1 MQKNNI
7 IIVDDHALFRSGL
20 ITLLS
25 DLDEIGTI
33 YEAANGKVFLD
44 TIDGLVIDIVLMD
57 ISMPEM
63 DGVEATIRSLEK
75 QPDLKIIALSMFS
88 DEEYYF
94 KMINAGVKGFLI
106 KDSTIDEVREAI
118 RIVAKGGNYFSQ
130 EILYKLIKNGSELIK
145 SDETLSQREAE
156 ILTLI
161 CQGFSNQ
168 EIADKLFLSKRTI
181 DKHRANILDKTQCRN
196 TASLV
201 VYAIKWGLVKL

>member
-25 DLDEIGTI
+25 DLEEIGTI
-33 YEAANGKVFLD
+33 YEASNGKIYLNM
-44 TIDGLVIDIVLMD
+44 IDDISVDIVLMD

-63 DGVEATIRSLEK
+63 DGIEATIKSLIK
-75 QPDLKIIALSMFS
+75 QPDLKIIALSMYS

-106 KDSTIDEVREAI
+106 KDSTIDKVREAI
-118 RIVAKGGNYFSQ
+118 RVVAKGGNYFSQ
-130 EILYKLIKNGSELIK
+130 EILYKMIKNGSELSK
-145 SDETLSQREAE
+145 AEEALSERETE
-156 ILTLI
+156 ILSFI

-168 EIADKLFLSKRTI
+168 EIAEKLFLSKRTI
-181 DKHRANILDKTQCRN
+181 DKHRANILDKTNCHN

-201 VYAIKWGLVKL
+201 VYAIKWGLVEL

>member
-1 MQKNNI
+1 MQKINI
-7 IIVDDHALFRSGL
+7 IVVDDHALFRSGL

-25 DLDEIGTI
+25 DLEEIESI
-33 YEAANGKVFLD
+33 YEASNGKAF
-44 TIDGLVIDIVLMD
+44 IDMLNSIEVDIVLMD

-63 DGVEATIRSLEK
+63 DGIEATIKSVEQK
-75 QPDLKIIALSMFS
+75 PDLKIIALSMFS

-118 RIVAKGGNYFSQ
+118 SIVAKGGNYFSQ
-130 EILYKLIKNGSELIK
+130 EILYHLIKKGTGLSKAEEALSER
-145 SDETLSQREAE
+145 ETE

-161 CQGFSNQ
+161 CKGFSNQ

-181 DKHRANILDKTQCRN
+181 DKHRANILDKTHCHN

-201 VYAIKWGLVKL
+201 VYAIKWGLVEL

>member
-25 DLDEIGTI
+25 DLEEIGTI
-33 YEAANGKVFLD
+33 YEASNGKIYLNM
-44 TIDGLVIDIVLMD
+44 IDDISVDIVLMD

-63 DGVEATIRSLEK
+63 DGIEATIKSLIK
-75 QPDLKIIALSMFS
+75 QPDLKIIALSMYS

-106 KDSTIDEVREAI
+106 KDSTIDKVREAI
-118 RIVAKGGNYFSQ
+118 RVVAKGGNYFSQ
-130 EILYKLIKNGSELIK
+130 EILYKMIKNGSELGRTEEAL
-145 SDETLSQREAE
+145 SERETE
-156 ILTLI
+156 ILSFI

-168 EIADKLFLSKRTI
+168 EIAEKLFLSKRTI
-181 DKHRANILDKTQCRN
+181 DKHRANILDKTNCHN

-201 VYAIKWGLVKL
+201 VYAIKWGLVEL

>member
-1 MQKNNI
+1 MKKNNI

-25 DLDEIGTI
+25 DLEETGSI
-33 YEAANGKVFLD
+33 YEASNGKIYLNM
-44 TIDGLVIDIVLMD
+44 IDDINIDIVLMD

-63 DGVEATIRSLEK
+63 DGIEATIKSLIK

-106 KDSTIDEVREAI
+106 KDSTIDEVRAAI

-130 EILYKLIKNGSELIK
+130 EILYKMIKNGSELSK
-145 SDETLSQREAE
+145 AEETLSERETE
-156 ILTLI
+156 ILSLI

-168 EIADKLFLSKRTI
+168 EISEKLFLSKRTI
-181 DKHRANILDKTQCRN
+181 DKHRANILDKTNCHN

-201 VYAIKWGLVKL
+201 VYAIKWGLVEL

>member
-25 DLDEIGTI
+25 DLEETGNIH
-33 YEAANGKVFLD
+33 EASNGKIFLD
-44 TIDGLVIDIVLMD
+44 MIDTMDIDIVLMD

-63 DGVEATIRSLEK
+63 DGVEATIKSLEK
-75 QPDLKIIALSMFS
+75 QPDLNIIALSMFS

-130 EILYKLIKNGSELIK
+130 EILYKLIKNGPELIK
-145 SDETLSQREAE
+145 SDETLSEREIE

-168 EIADKLFLSKRTI
+168 EIAEKLFLSKRTI

-201 VYAIKWGLVKL
+201 VYAIKWDLVKL

>member
-7 IIVDDHALFRSGL
+7 IIVDDHALFRIGL

-25 DLDEIGTI
+25 DLEEIGTI
-33 YEAANGKVFLD
+33 YEASNGKIYLNM
-44 TIDGLVIDIVLMD
+44 IDDIDVDIVLMD

-63 DGVEATIRSLEK
+63 DGIEATMKSLIK

-130 EILYKLIKNGSELIK
+130 EILYKMIKNGSELSK
-145 SDETLSQREAE
+145 AEETLSERETE
-156 ILTLI
+156 ILSLI

-168 EIADKLFLSKRTI
+168 EIAEKLFLSKRTI
-181 DKHRANILDKTQCRN
+181 DKHRANILDKTNCHN

-201 VYAIKWGLVKL
+201 VYAIKWGLVEL